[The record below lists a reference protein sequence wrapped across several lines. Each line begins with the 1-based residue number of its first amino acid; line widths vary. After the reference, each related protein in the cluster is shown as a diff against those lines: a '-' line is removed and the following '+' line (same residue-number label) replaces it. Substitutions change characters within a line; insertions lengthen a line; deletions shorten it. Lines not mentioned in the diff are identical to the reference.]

1 MIVTSILAITAVIY
15 MYSKNYIS
23 FESGLHITFAQE
35 PDNEYVENEF
45 APANTQLEISV
56 TETGVTETEI
66 EDIRPVSKLK
76 PPMRRSNKDTKV
88 DEGRFFDD
96 MMQFLET
103 IMPLA
108 TVLIPIYLHQKNK
121 KQVKAAEIKAS
132 EA

>member
-1 MIVTSILAITAVIY
+1 MLKKYIIATIVTAVLAITAVIY

-35 PDNEYVENEF
+35 PDEGYVEKEF
-45 APANTQLEISV
+45 LPANTQP
-56 TETGVTETEI
+56 ETE
-66 EDIRPVSKLK
+66 DVRPVSRVQ
-76 PPMRRSNKDTKV
+76 PMNRSNKDTKA

-96 MMQFLET
+96 MMKFLET

-108 TVLIPIYLHQKNK
+108 TVLIPIYLMKKNK
-121 KQVKAAEIKAS
+121 NKVKAS